1 MSGGGGEAGAVCSF
15 CLVLKLN
22 DCTQICSYSFQT
34 FQTQTFFCLF
44 IFLIYETGT
53 PPPCWPLMSRAA
65 SLHCSFCTKVKPLLA
80 FFSFYLFSSVF
91 PLSHTVCSSFF
102 LSLSVFFGLSIVIII
117 CTTQQPQARN
127 AASSLRAWTAW
138 PSRVPRTQGKGRKK

>member
-80 FFSFYLFSSVF
+80 FFSFYFLFCLPLVSHCVF
-91 PLSHTVCSSFF
+91 FF
-102 LSLSVFFGLSIVIII
+102 LPFFVCLFRPFHRHHHLYHTTTTGEERSFVAQSLDRVAVEG
-117 CTTQQPQARN
+117 
-127 AASSLRAWTAW
+127 AANTR
-138 PSRVPRTQGKGRKK
+138 